1 MTGDIVAKNDGV
13 INIAGKTNTING
25 IVKAVDGGTVN
36 LSGASDAVYNNINI
50 NSFVTQGTGS
60 NGSVK
65 LNGGTMDFGTLNNQ
79 NLASN
84 SFVVNGGSL
93 KAASKDIFTSGL
105 TAAGTAIDS
114 GDVLSVVNNAVK
126 FESGKLI
133 LSDEKYNLAWL
144 KTAKAAL
151 NNADSGTMGLVV
163 TR

>member
-1 MTGDIVAKNDGV
+1 MN
-13 INIAGKTNTING
+13 
-25 IVKAVDGGTVN
+25 GGTVN

-105 TAAGTAIDS
+105 TEAGTAAVSGSVRNEIDR
-114 GDVLSVVNNAVK
+114 AVD
-126 FESGKLI
+126 FNSGKLI
-133 LSDEKYNLAWL
+133 LTDTKYNLDYL
-144 KTAKAAL
+144 KSAKKAL
-151 NNADSGTMGLVV
+151 NSADDGNMNLVFTGTLVTTDGKFKQKQV
-163 TR
+163 PVIWLIPVRYMQV

>member
-1 MTGDIVAKNDGV
+1 MDKSPLAALVKPFTWRRVIVAKNDGV

-36 LSGASDAVYNNINI
+36 LSGASDAVSYNNINI
-50 NSFVTQGTGS
+50 NSFVTQGLAVMVRQIEWWWWFS
-60 NGSVK
+60 
-65 LNGGTMDFGTLNNQ
+65 TLNNQ

-133 LSDEKYNLAWL
+133 LSDEI
-144 KTAKAAL
+144 
-151 NNADSGTMGLVV
+151 
-163 TR
+163 